1 MTTFNHCNS
10 CNLTGLAGDFNFT
23 TEVDPFGTGD
33 SPSEITITCPDCN
46 SDDVEW
52 DAIVCECGEAL
63 PVEGYDDCAACILLD
78 QYSHNS
84 DYDAEAIAD
93 ARKALPA
100 DQLCMIDE
108 QIARTID
115 RGRA

>member
-1 MTTFNHCNS
+1 VTTFNHCRT
-10 CNLTGLAGDFNFT
+10 CNHVGNAGDFPIT
-23 TEVDPFGTGD
+23 IEADPFATGD
-33 SPSEITITCPDCN
+33 SPAEVLASCPECR

-93 ARKALPA
+93 ARKALPEEA
-100 DQLCMIDE
+100 LCMIDE